1 LRVFVY
7 EFEGKRPSIAED
19 AFIAP
24 TATIIGDVTVE
35 AGASV
40 WYGAVV
46 RGDDGPIVIRAR
58 ANVQD
63 GSVIHTTP
71 GVTTEIGVG
80 ATVAHQCIVHGAV
93 LEDEALVGNGCV
105 VLDGAR
111 IGAGSLVAALSLV
124 QPGVHIPPG
133 VLAAGVP
140 AQVKRPIAG
149 TPAEMWVKLNPT
161 YYPALAQ
168 KHIASLKPV

>member
-1 LRVFVY
+1 VFVY
-7 EFEGKRPSIAED
+7 EFENKRPVIADD

-24 TATIIGDVTVE
+24 TATVIGDVTIE
-35 AGASV
+35 AGASI

-46 RGDDGPIVIRAR
+46 RGDDGPIVIRER

-111 IGAGSLVAALSLV
+111 IGAGSLIAALSLV

-149 TPAEMWVKLNPT
+149 TPAEIWVKLNPT

-168 KHIASLKPV
+168 KHIAGLKPV

>member
-1 LRVFVY
+1 MFIY
-7 EFEGKRPSIAED
+7 EFEGKRPSIADD
-19 AFIAP
+19 AFVAP
-24 TATIIGDVTVE
+24 TATIVGDVTIE

-40 WYGAVV
+40 WYGAVL
-46 RGDDGPIVIRAR
+46 RGDDGPIVVRAR

-71 GVTTEIGVG
+71 GVTTEIGAG
-80 ATVAHQCIVHGAV
+80 ATVAHQCMIHGAV

-111 IGAGSLVAALSLV
+111 IGARAMIAAMSLVSA
-124 QPGVHIPPG
+124 GTEIPPG
-133 VLAAGVP
+133 MFAAGIP
-140 AQVKRPIAG
+140 ATVKRPIAG
-149 TPAEMWVKLNPT
+149 TPAEMWVNLNPT

-168 KHIASLKPV
+168 KHLASVRPVD